1 MVCKLGQETEYGH
14 DVECEDAG
22 LGEFSGKNT
31 ERMRLGTRLG
41 SGLGSGLGRGL

>member
-1 MVCKLGQETEYGH
+1 MVYKLGQDSEYGH
-14 DVECEDAG
+14 DVEREDAG

-41 SGLGSGLGRGL
+41 RGL